1 MTTTDAPGAQHPPIQ
16 LVPGVDPAYD
26 PHAVCAVAHG
36 TEAADPTYDRSMVAI
51 FAGDTARHIVEI
63 GRAVGYSVVVVEP
76 DPVLAEQARAW
87 ADVVLASPKEATT
100 DLGTDV
106 VVTDHHRDEL
116 GPMLRDALE
125 ISQVRWIGLI
135 GNPRVRG
142 PHLDLLPPLGVPQ
155 AEIDRV
161 RRPIGLNIGSR
172 TPAEIAV
179 STIAGLLADRA
190 GRPGGF
196 DFNL

>member
-1 MTTTDAPGAQHPPIQ
+1 MTTSVNPPIQ

-36 TEAADPTYDRSMVAI
+36 DEAADPTYDRSMVAI
-51 FAGDTARHIVEI
+51 FAGDTARHIAEMS
-63 GRAVGYSVVVVEP
+63 RAVGYRVVVVEP
-76 DPVLAEQARAW
+76 DPALAEQAREW
-87 ADVVLASPKEATT
+87 ADVVLASPLEAAT

-116 GPMLRDALE
+116 GPVLRDALALKE
-125 ISQVRWIGLI
+125 VRWVGLI

-155 AEIDRV
+155 DQIDRV

-172 TPAEIAV
+172 TPAEIAI
-179 STIAGLLADRA
+179 STVAGLLADRA

-196 DFNL
+196 VFNI

>member
-1 MTTTDAPGAQHPPIQ
+1 MTTLDPARAAQAIQ

-36 TEAADPTYDRSMVAI
+36 TEEADPAYDRSMVAV
-51 FAGDTARHIVEI
+51 FAGDTARHICEI

-76 DPVLAEQARAW
+76 DPALAAAAREW
-87 ADVVLASPKEATT
+87 ADVVLASPLDATT

-116 GPMLRDALE
+116 GPMLRDVLE
-125 ISQVRWIGLI
+125 LAQVRWIGLI

-142 PHLDLLPPLGVPQ
+142 PHLDLLPALGVEQ
-155 AEIDRV
+155 SEIDRV

-196 DFNL
+196 VFNL